1 VESVELIR
9 LEGLIVKLKGM
20 GRMIGSPYARVPSK
34 AIKSLLIFAVLL
46 LVDTSIPRLALAGG
60 VENTESQ
67 ADFTLPFE
75 VSDNRVFVD
84 VWLNGKGPFHF
95 ILDTGAEAAL
105 SERAAQQLELNVVD
119 AGEGQGV
126 GATKQHF
133 GRAQLAVFRL
143 GSLELKDLEIEV
155 ISLADTPQVFGTRP
169 VDGVIGGPVFE
180 LMTVKQDYIH
190 RELTFTRSDRFHY
203 AGSGTI
209 LRFERPQQIP
219 VIEAKL
225 DGVAGNFG
233 VDTGARSALLL
244 YRPFCEQNRLAEKYG
259 AKFEGVTGWGI
270 GGPVRS
276 LLARANKLTL
286 GTIDVRS
293 PVIRLSTQ
301 KSGLTLSPRMA
312 GLIGPDVLSQFNVTF
327 DYARRRIIL
336 ETNRDYGRR
345 DSYDRAGL
353 WMGQK
358 DGHFTA
364 VDVISGGPADEAGV
378 RLGDVIL
385 AIDGKD
391 TGGLVLPDVRE
402 SMRRR
407 SPGEKVS
414 LLLESHGAQRIA
426 VVTLRDLV

>member
-1 VESVELIR
+1 
-9 LEGLIVKLKGM
+9 M
-20 GRMIGSPYARVPSK
+20 
-34 AIKSLLIFAVLL
+34 AV
-46 LVDTSIPRLALAGG
+46 
-60 VENTESQ
+60 
-67 ADFTLPFE
+67 
-75 VSDNRVFVD
+75 VF
-84 VWLNGKGPFHF
+84 
-95 ILDTGAEAAL
+95 IT
-105 SERAAQQLELNVVD
+105 
-119 AGEGQGV
+119 
-126 GATKQHF
+126 
-133 GRAQLAVFRL
+133 
-143 GSLELKDLEIEV
+143 
-155 ISLADTPQVFGTRP
+155 
-169 VDGVIGGPVFE
+169 
-180 LMTVKQDYIH
+180 
-190 RELTFTRSDRFHY
+190 
-203 AGSGTI
+203 
-209 LRFERPQQIP
+209 
-219 VIEAKL
+219 
-225 DGVAGNFG
+225 
-233 VDTGARSALLL
+233 
-244 YRPFCEQNRLAEKYG
+244 
-259 AKFEGVTGWGI
+259 
-270 GGPVRS
+270 GPVRS
-276 LLARANKLTL
+276 GKSAFAVRLA
-286 GTIDVRS
+286 
-293 PVIRLSTQ
+293 Q

-426 VVTLRDLV
+426 IVTLCDLV